1 MVDTIRMERKYNT
14 MKQIR
19 TAAIV
24 GLGAIGGVVAPGLEL
39 ALGHENLRV
48 IAGGKRKER
57 LENGIMINN
66 KMWKFSV
73 VDPKESTTPAD
84 FVIFAVKNTQLKQA
98 VEDARNQIGSD
109 TIVMSLLNGV
119 ESEEYLEEN
128 FYPENVLYSI
138 IRIPALNI
146 NGKISYPL
154 KAKGISFNAKDNNK
168 ENENVLAVKRLFEMA
183 HIAHEVAEDIH
194 YTMWYKFM
202 TNVSENQ
209 IAAILGMPYRAFQV
223 SEHINV
229 IREMVSREVIAIANA
244 AGIGLS
250 DKELVQQKEYLMKMI
265 PYGKP
270 STLQDLEAG
279 KKTEV
284 DYFAGAVIR
293 LGKKYHVP
301 TPYNE
306 LFYHMIHAL
315 EEKTEIL
322 DSIDQPN

>member
-1 MVDTIRMERKYNT
+1 
-14 MKQIR
+14 
-19 TAAIV
+19 
-24 GLGAIGGVVAPGLEL
+24 
-39 ALGHENLRV
+39 
-48 IAGGKRKER
+48 
-57 LENGIMINN
+57 
-66 KMWKFSV
+66 
-73 VDPKESTTPAD
+73 
-84 FVIFAVKNTQLKQA
+84 
-98 VEDARNQIGSD
+98 
-109 TIVMSLLNGV
+109 
-119 ESEEYLEEN
+119 
-128 FYPENVLYSI
+128 
-138 IRIPALNI
+138 
-146 NGKISYPL
+146 
-154 KAKGISFNAKDNNK
+154 
-168 ENENVLAVKRLFEMA
+168 
-183 HIAHEVAEDIH
+183 
-194 YTMWYKFM
+194 M

-265 PYGKP
+265 PHGKP

-322 DSIDQPN
+322 ASIDQPN

>member
-1 MVDTIRMERKYNT
+1 

-19 TAAIV
+19 AVAII
-24 GLGAIGGVVAPGLEL
+24 GLGAIGGVVAPGLEQ
-39 ALGHENLRV
+39 ALGHGNLRV
-48 IAGGKRKER
+48 VAGGKRKER
-57 LENGIMINN
+57 LENGVIINN
-66 KMWKFSV
+66 KVWKFSV
-73 VDPKESTTPAD
+73 IDPKESTTPAD
-84 FVIFAVKNTQLKQA
+84 FVIFAVKNTQLKEA
-98 VEDARNQIGSD
+98 IEDARNQIGPN

-119 ESEEYLEEN
+119 ESETYLEEN

-138 IRIPALNI
+138 IRIPALNV
-146 NGKISYPL
+146 NGKISYPAR
-154 KAKGISFNAKDNNK
+154 AKGISFNAKDNNK
-168 ENENVLAVKRLFEMA
+168 ENENVVAVKRLFEKA
-183 HIAHEVAEDIH
+183 HIAHEVADDIH

-223 SEHINV
+223 SEHVNV
-229 IREMVSREVIAIANA
+229 IREMVSKEVVAIANA

-250 DKELVQQKEYLMKMI
+250 ERELVQQKEYLMKMI

-293 LGKKYHVP
+293 LGKKYNVP

-306 LFYHMIHAL
+306 MFYHMIHAL
-315 EEKTEIL
+315 EEKAEIL
-322 DSIDQPN
+322 SSIDNLY